1 MDPVE
6 FKKLL
11 FSIRNMEI
19 LTTEQIKCINIM
31 NDNQREITINAYN
44 EVMKGLTQFIV
55 TNL

>member
-55 TNL
+55 THL